1 MRSKQAPSEWASRRS
16 GYLLQA
22 CVRKSGEPQGL
33 FVCITCG
40 RGRSRAVKQESQ
52 KYSPFFFFAVAWR
65 VSEREMT
72 QLCEGSLPTCFLLGN
87 WGSPDPGLASAS
99 SWSPIWH
106 PTRPDLL
113 EAFFFLFSP
122 LASTDQPGDATSV
135 RASTCQPV
143 KFSAEV
149 CARQDLPNGHWAAGN
164 KAALTALH
172 AAYYGPR
179 LV

>member
-52 KYSPFFFFAVAWR
+52 KYSPFLFAVAWR

-87 WGSPDPGLASAS
+87 WGSPRSGTCICIIVEPNMA
-99 SWSPIWH
+99 PNQ
-106 PTRPDLL
+106 TRPFGG
-113 EAFFFLFSP
+113 FFFLFSP
-122 LASTDQPGDATSV
+122 LASTDQPEDATSV

-172 AAYYGPR
+172 AAYYGSR